1 MDLDVTFLIDL
12 ITPVADWLQR
22 FLYEIGLAMV
32 STLFAIYG
40 SNILGFIKKQI
51 GGVQPFLRLTLFI
64 IICAFG
70 FAFLTSFLTP
80 LLFGLLHQ
88 VEVIWLPLIILIL
101 FYIIGLLARH
111 KGLI

>member
-1 MDLDVTFLIDL
+1 MDLALLIDF
-12 ITPVADWLQR
+12 ISPIAEWLQDY
-22 FLYEIGLAMV
+22 LYEIGLAMV
-32 STLFAIYG
+32 STLLVIYG
-40 SNILGFIKKQI
+40 SDILGLIKKQI

-88 VEVIWLPLIILIL
+88 VDVIWLPLIVLIS
-101 FYIIGLLARH
+101 FYLIGFLARK
-111 KGLI
+111 KGFI